1 MLLTFSGAFDVL
13 HCKKEDKVFPAM
25 VDLCNQNTVGVE
37 SSDQVMHSYALEW
50 RENHGQEKLS
60 YMPSNEFLYTL

>member
-1 MLLTFSGAFDVL
+1 MYRQKQSQNKLAIMLLTFSGAFDVL

-37 SSDQVMHSYALEW
+37 SSDQVMHSYALE
-50 RENHGQEKLS
+50 
-60 YMPSNEFLYTL
+60 